1 MKNKPNVSIVV
12 PIYNVELYLE
22 KCVDSLLAQTMS
34 NIEIILVDDGSTDG
48 SRRICEKYSK
58 VDQRVQVINQQ
69 NGGLSSA
76 RNTGTIVAKGT
87 YITYVDA
94 DDWLEHETCEKVYNI
109 AEEGE
114 YDLVFWQMIKE
125 YENDS
130 VFVLGPFGKDVEFDG
145 AEMKKLQRRI
155 AGPIGTEM
163 KKPQLIDSFASAWG
177 KFYKNEI
184 IKSNNLKFVDT
195 KIIGSEDIFFNFQYF
210 GCIKKAYYLH
220 RHFIHYRKDNLTS
233 LTKTHGSTLF
243 PRFLELFNYLGNE
256 IEEKVLDNIFKE
268 ALKNRIGISMMNV
281 GLSEVSPRNKKS
293 ALAQI
298 KSLNAYLSEPVYVD
312 SFVNFSFKHFPMH
325 WKLFFYFCKIKF
337 GFGVFLMLKGMRVII
352 K

>member
-130 VFVLGPFGKDVEFDG
+130 VFVLGPFG
-145 AEMKKLQRRI
+145 
-155 AGPIGTEM
+155 
-163 KKPQLIDSFASAWG
+163 
-177 KFYKNEI
+177 
-184 IKSNNLKFVDT
+184 
-195 KIIGSEDIFFNFQYF
+195 
-210 GCIKKAYYLH
+210 
-220 RHFIHYRKDNLTS
+220 
-233 LTKTHGSTLF
+233 
-243 PRFLELFNYLGNE
+243 
-256 IEEKVLDNIFKE
+256 
-268 ALKNRIGISMMNV
+268 
-281 GLSEVSPRNKKS
+281 
-293 ALAQI
+293 
-298 KSLNAYLSEPVYVD
+298 
-312 SFVNFSFKHFPMH
+312 
-325 WKLFFYFCKIKF
+325 
-337 GFGVFLMLKGMRVII
+337 
-352 K
+352 